1 MSLYALQISC
11 QNWQKCRL
19 YHNVLFSVSIEQ
31 YLMDELSKTGTEEFS
46 DCNTV
51 KTFSS
56 YEKERARVRE
66 SYRNERKLYVGL
78 FLSSCILCF
87 TSIIIHKILN

>member
-1 MSLYALQISC
+1 MLCKFPVRTGKSVDYITMSFFQFLS
-11 QNWQKCRL
+11 N
-19 YHNVLFSVSIEQ
+19 NTF
-31 YLMDELSKTGTEEFS
+31 MDELSKTGTEEFS

-56 YEKERARVRE
+56 YKKERARVRE
-66 SYRNERKLYVGL
+66 SHRNERKLYVGL
-78 FLSSCILCF
+78 FLSSCILRF